1 MGNGSAIPATEA
13 SCDGFIIG
21 GEMLDIMFAHVC
33 VSAAP
38 VALRRQMK
46 NWCLSTPQ
54 RVDEI

>member
-1 MGNGSAIPATEA
+1 MSNGSAIPATEA
-13 SCDGFIIG
+13 NCDGFNG
-21 GEMLDIMFAHVC
+21 GEMLDNLFAPVC

-38 VALRRQMK
+38 VALRRPMK

>member
-1 MGNGSAIPATEA
+1 MSNGSAILATEA
-13 SCDGFIIG
+13 SCDGFNG